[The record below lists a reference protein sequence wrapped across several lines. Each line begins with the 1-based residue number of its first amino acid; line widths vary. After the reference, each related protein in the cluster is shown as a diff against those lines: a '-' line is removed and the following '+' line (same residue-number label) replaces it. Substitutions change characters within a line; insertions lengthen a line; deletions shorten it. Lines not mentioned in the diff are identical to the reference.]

1 MRTSLLRLVGQRLLM
16 GVLLLLAVS
25 VLIFVGTQVLPGDV
39 ASSIL
44 GQQAT
49 EQNLANLRAE
59 LGLDR
64 PAVERYF
71 DWLGGFATGDLGRS
85 LANKQPVIKL
95 IGTRLENTLFLAAA
109 TAAIAV
115 PLALLLGVISARYRD
130 RWPDRAINIFS
141 LSAISFPEFFVG
153 YLLMLVFALELAWVS
168 PLSTVRPGMDL
179 FQRMEA
185 IALPIATLTFAVLA
199 HMQRQ
204 TRAAVLNVMGSAYI
218 ETAELKGIRPINI
231 IVRHAMPNAVAPII
245 NVVMLNLAYLVV
257 GVVVVEVIFVYPGL
271 GTLMVDAVGFRD
283 VPVVQTT
290 GLIFAATFI
299 LLNIVAD
306 VVGLVANPR
315 LRHPK

>member
-1 MRTSLLRLVGQRLLM
+1 
-16 GVLLLLAVS
+16 
-25 VLIFVGTQVLPGDV
+25 
-39 ASSIL
+39 
-44 GQQAT
+44 
-49 EQNLANLRAE
+49 
-59 LGLDR
+59 
-64 PAVERYF
+64 
-71 DWLGGFATGDLGRS
+71 
-85 LANKQPVIKL
+85 
-95 IGTRLENTLFLAAA
+95 
-109 TAAIAV
+109 
-115 PLALLLGVISARYRD
+115 
-130 RWPDRAINIFS
+130 
-141 LSAISFPEFFVG
+141 
-153 YLLMLVFALELAWVS
+153 
-168 PLSTVRPGMDL
+168 MDL
-179 FQRMEA
+179 FQRLEA

-283 VPVVQTT
+283 VPVVQTA